1 MDQDVRPV
9 ARRGTIGRVLVVD
22 DEQLVARVLT
32 RVLESAGYEVHTCFD
47 GASALDCIRDASFDV
62 VLSDVSMPGL
72 DGVDLLRAV
81 RGTDL
86 DLPVVLITGTPSM
99 DSALG
104 AVEYGALRYLQ
115 KPVETAVLCDT
126 IERAVGLRR
135 VALLRRELSDT
146 LGSGGRQLSDRAG
159 LEVRFERASSELY
172 VVFQPVISWSARH
185 VIAYEAFVR
194 SRERTLA
201 RPADLFDAAERLGK
215 LSELRRRI
223 HTLCAERIDEL
234 PADALL
240 FLNLHMD
247 DLIIHTGHLEQWSPL
262 LGSADRIVLEITE
275 RAPLEQVP
283 ELPLRILQLRGRGF
297 RIALDNVG
305 AGYAGLGSFTM
316 LEPDMVKIDMSL
328 VRRIDSSAPN
338 CRLMTS
344 MTQACTEL
352 GMRVIAEGIET
363 PEERDTLVDLGCDL
377 LQGYLFGRPEERL
390 SSPRLEGP

>member
-1 MDQDVRPV
+1 MRPV

-47 GASALDCIRDASFDV
+47 GASALNCIRDASFDV

-146 LGSGGRQLSDRAG
+146 LGSDGRQLSDRAG

-194 SRERTLA
+194 SRERTLG

-215 LSELRRRI
+215 LSELRRQI
-223 HTLCAERIDEL
+223 HTLCAERLDEL
-234 PADALL
+234 PPDALL
-240 FLNLHMD
+240 FLNLHLD
-247 DLIIHTGHLEQWSPL
+247 DLIHTGHLEQWSPL
-262 LGSADRIVLEITE
+262 LGSADRIILEITE

-344 MTQACTEL
+344 MTQACTDL

-363 PEERDTLVDLGCDL
+363 HEERDTLVELGCDL
-377 LQGYLFGRPEERL
+377 LQGYLFGRPEERF